1 MTISRTV
8 PPGVTSEFFSQ
19 LTPEDV
25 NRLVSSV
32 SGSNA
37 LRYLEEL
44 YQARFVYLLNP
55 HNNLEFIGI
64 EFDNR
69 DDQVRFLMERM

>member
-8 PPGVTSEFFSQ
+8 PPGVTSEFFSE

-25 NRLVSSV
+25 NRLVSAVSV
-32 SGSNA
+32 SNA
-37 LRYLEEL
+37 LRYIEEL

-55 HNNLEFIGI
+55 HNNLELIGI
-64 EFDNR
+64 EFHNR
-69 DDQVRFLMERM
+69 DDQVRFLLERM